1 MQTAITEQILRLAE
15 QELSNTAYHDR
26 SHTEQLAWIIGWL
39 SAKLA
44 REYESS
50 WNLRSDLR
58 DLE

>member
-1 MQTAITEQILRLAE
+1 MQTKITEQILRLAE
-15 QELSNTAYHDR
+15 QELRVTEYRSR
-26 SHTEQLAWIIGWL
+26 SHTEQLSWIIGWL

-58 DLE
+58 DLK

>member
-1 MQTAITEQILRLAE
+1 MQTKITEQILRLAE
-15 QELSNTAYHDR
+15 QELRVTAYHNR

-58 DLE
+58 DLK